1 MIRWHSLLQAHIAEY
16 LVLHSFVS
24 THLSTD
30 AQTLKKD
37 LNTETFFNKFLK
49 LFPMK
54 DLRDLPTFSVYC
66 DCRLTGSKNRC
77 N

>member
-37 LNTETFFNKFLK
+37 LNTETFFNKFLEE
-49 LFPMK
+49 L
-54 DLRDLPTFSVYC
+54 
-66 DCRLTGSKNRC
+66 GSGEARERQNAS
-77 N
+77 